1 MLRVSILK
9 SFQVMVRLHIFSIS
23 VYQNMEIRF
32 FGLQRDN
39 HFFLFLTLMALMAEE
54 VGISVE
60 GGIFVEKN

>member
-1 MLRVSILK
+1 
-9 SFQVMVRLHIFSIS
+9 MVRLHIFSIS